1 VGTLATMATD
11 DVLDRVLGAN
21 QNMLDVREALKQAHD
36 AAWKATEPRTLELA
50 RLLVALLL
58 HCDAEHEARTPGIE
72 ISDSIIK
79 EIPRWPTSP
88 VFTDTERAALAFTE
102 QFVTDVASLSD
113 QTAEALRGHLADAGL
128 NNFTRSLLVVE
139 QRIRLRLVWDQLLGG
154 TR

>member
-1 VGTLATMATD
+1 MATD
-11 DVLDRVLGAN
+11 DVLDRVLGTN
-21 QNMLDVREALKQAHD
+21 ENMLDVRDALKQAHD

-58 HCDAEHEARTPGIE
+58 HCDAEHQARTPGIE
-72 ISDSIIK
+72 VSDSIIK
-79 EIPRWPTSP
+79 ELPLWPTSA

-113 QTAEALRGHLADAGL
+113 QTAEALRAHIGDEGL
-128 NNFTRSLLVVE
+128 NNFTRALLVVE